1 MNGVVEATN
10 KNIKKII
17 QKMVVTYKDC
27 HEMLPF
33 VLHGYRTSIQTSTR
47 ATLFS
52 LVYGMEAVL
61 PIEVKIP
68 SLKVLMETELE
79 QGEWVQTH
87 FEQLNLI
94 EEKRLNAIFHGH

>member
-1 MNGVVEATN
+1 
-10 KNIKKII
+10 
-17 QKMVVTYKDC
+17 
-27 HEMLPF
+27 MLPSA
-33 VLHGYRTSIQTSTR
+33 LHGYRTLVHTSTG

-61 PIEVKIP
+61 PIKVKIP